1 MATKEQFL
9 LRGIANLAMFL
20 SMALNIGW
28 GLKTFSIYSPDGIWY
43 MRWREW
49 TGLAIQI
56 LLFFILCCPL
66 FVIFCLMQGEKVHG
80 PKPINRWKRAL
91 PIIVLNLALLAI
103 AISVIVNPRP
113 WGTGTFCNHKD
124 GCRNVTGG
132 PVSIYHAW
140 SWVAIFAALLNLVEA
155 GYSLHRSYLDYPKQ
169 GRSGEGK
176 DEEYKI
182 HTIDP
187 PLPTAP
193 APAARQAEQQRE
205 QIENIVTPARLQ
217 QQQQTA
223 GQAIAYP
230 QSSSNRQ
237 QPHYTSI
244 YNRPAA
250 PDPAPARRLL
260 LEAPASR

>member
-28 GLKTFSIYSPDGIWY
+28 GLKTFSIYSPNGIWY
-43 MRWREW
+43 MQWREW

-66 FVIFCLMQGEKVHG
+66 FVIFCLIQGEKAHS

-91 PIIVLNLALLAI
+91 PIIVLNLTLLAI

-124 GCRNVTGG
+124 GCRTVTSG
-132 PVSIYHAW
+132 PVPIYRAW
-140 SWVAIFAALLNLVEA
+140 SWVAVFATLLNLGEA

-169 GRSGEGK
+169 GGE

-187 PLPTAP
+187 PLPPAP
-193 APAARQAEQQRE
+193 APAPAPRQVQQQRE
-205 QIENIVTPARLQ
+205 RIETIVTPARLQ
-217 QQQQTA
+217 QQQQPA
-223 GQAIAYP
+223 RQAITYP
-230 QSSSNRQ
+230 QSSSNHQ
-237 QPHYTSI
+237 QPRYTSSF
-244 YNRPAA
+244 NRPAA
-250 PDPAPARRLL
+250 PAPAPAPARRLL
-260 LEAPASR
+260 LEAPPSR